1 MCASSLNPCT
11 THHNKGYQH
20 IIMSYNIEIS
30 YSYLRQLNDRLIKER
45 KREIESERDGWNKMR
60 EQCALSYLT
69 TYVMS
74 R

>member
-11 THHNKGYQH
+11 THHNNDYQH

-45 KREIESERDGWNKMR
+45 KREIERERVRGTGGIR
-60 EQCALSYLT
+60 
-69 TYVMS
+69 
-74 R
+74 